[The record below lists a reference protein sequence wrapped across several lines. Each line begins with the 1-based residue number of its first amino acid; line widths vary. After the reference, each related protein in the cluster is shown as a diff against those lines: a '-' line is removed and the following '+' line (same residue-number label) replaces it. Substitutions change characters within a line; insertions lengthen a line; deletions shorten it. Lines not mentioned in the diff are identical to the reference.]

1 MKRTHRLIC
10 QIMMSLS
17 SPPEARNL
25 PFSDHRTQFTH
36 PAHRK
41 FKTDH
46 IFKASH
52 WSPAQKRETVTVQ
65 SLSWCLASVIR
76 STTTH
81 SSKNNNGLS
90 THPFSVS
97 PRRVHFTSQLKLCDE
112 KNKLFPSKNME
123 QTTSRYPRTHTA
135 HTQDATL
142 AQKHAKI
149 VTLCN
154 A

>member
-52 WSPAQKRETVTVQ
+52 RSPAQRRETVTVQ

-76 STTTH
+76 STTTR
-81 SSKNNNGLS
+81 SSKNNNNGLS

-112 KNKLFPSKNME
+112 TKINCFQAKLWNKLPAAILARTQHIHRMQHSLK
-123 QTTSRYPRTHTA
+123 SR
-135 HTQDATL
+135 
-142 AQKHAKI
+142 QK
-149 VTLCN
+149 L
-154 A
+154 